1 MGSQGLG
8 HCSVQKA
15 LDGPVS
21 SEAAFLSPQAITYFQ
36 RLALGWPCGNT
47 WAQMWPV
54 PAVQKEALEC
64 FSPRA
69 HYYFSLPSRM
79 NHFAWNLPSEGS
91 TG

>member
-1 MGSQGLG
+1 M
-8 HCSVQKA
+8 
-15 LDGPVS
+15 S
-21 SEAAFLSPQAITYFQ
+21 SEAAFLSPQTITDLQ

-54 PAVQKEALEC
+54 PAAPEEAPEC
-64 FSPRA
+64 FLLRA
-69 HYYFSLPSRM
+69 HYYFSLPSCM